1 MLSFPYRIGVWRSLV
16 AHLHGVQVVAGSNPA
31 TPTIPRLIRSAGRT
45 PPVRGPRGAV
55 TQTQHRPLTFVQA
68 VNEAIRTMMRE
79 DPSVIVMGEDIAG
92 AAGRADQGFID
103 HFGGSFG
110 MTKRLIQEFG
120 PERVRDTPI
129 SEAGFVGAGVGSA
142 AAGLRPLIDIKVVGF
157 FGVCADQILNNM
169 AKMHYMFGG
178 KVRLPVTIQTQTGAG
193 QGWAAQ
199 HSETLWSVFTHF
211 PGLKCVVPSDPYT
224 AKGIQMAAMRD
235 DDPVIIFQ
243 CMRLMGLSFDQH
255 VPEEPY
261 EVPIG
266 RARIVRRGTDVTL
279 VGMGFSTQVS
289 LMAAQQLERRG
300 FSAEVVDLLSLSP
313 LDEET
318 VIDSVRRTRRM
329 VVTDEDYPRCSVASE
344 ISALAVEQA
353 FDHLD
358 APPRRVSPP
367 HSSVPYSP
375 ALEER
380 YVPRTADV
388 VDAAMEVLG

>member
-1 MLSFPYRIGVWRSLV
+1 M
-16 AHLHGVQVVAGSNPA
+16 
-31 TPTIPRLIRSAGRT
+31 
-45 PPVRGPRGAV
+45 
-55 TQTQHRPLTFVQA
+55 HRPLSFVQA

-79 DPSVIVMGEDIAG
+79 DPGVIVMGEDIAG

-129 SEAGFVGAGVGSA
+129 SEAGFVGAGVGAA

-157 FGVCADQILNNM
+157 FGVCADQLLNNM

-178 KVRLPVTIQTQTGAG
+178 KVRLPVTVQTQTGAG

-224 AKGIQMAAMRD
+224 AKGIQLAAMRD

-255 VPEEPY
+255 VPEQPY

-266 RARIVRRGTDVTL
+266 RARVVREGTDVTL
-279 VGMGFSTQVS
+279 VGIGFSTQVS
-289 LMAAQQLERRG
+289 LMAAAELEKLG
-300 FSAEVVDLLSLSP
+300 HSAEVVDLLSLSP

-318 VIDSVRRTRRM
+318 VLESVRKTRKV
-329 VVTDEDYPRCSVASE
+329 VVTDEDYPRCSVASD
-344 ISALAVEQA
+344 IAALAIEKA
-353 FDHLD
+353 FDFLD
-358 APPRRVSPP
+358 APPGRVSPP
-367 HSSVPYSP
+367 HASVPYSP

-380 YVPRTADV
+380 YVPRTDDV
-388 VDAAMEVLG
+388 VKAALEVLG